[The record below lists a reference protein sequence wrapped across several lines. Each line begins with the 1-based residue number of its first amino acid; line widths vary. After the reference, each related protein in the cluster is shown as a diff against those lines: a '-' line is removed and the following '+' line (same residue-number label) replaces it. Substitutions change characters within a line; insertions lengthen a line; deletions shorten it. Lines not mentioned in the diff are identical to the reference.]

1 MKKSIIILFL
11 FNIVF
16 SQTKQISQISISS
29 KKNGISINILSDIPL
44 DKSQVTGWYN
54 DTNSWYYMTI
64 HNATGDVIALEK
76 TRIEYPISNIEIV
89 NTGESIQIGFKMK
102 LPVEEFEF
110 YFDDSSSRLL
120 VALRFPLS
128 NVLASI
134 EAERPNRSNKK
145 NVDDNRPRSWIKGLY
160 FTGSS
165 IVGVGLL
172 KRNNQK
178 GWEIPVGF
186 SLILIAYCY
195 EQFIIYKAK

>member
-1 MKKSIIILFL
+1 MKTSILILFL
-11 FNIVF
+11 LNIVF

-29 KKNGISINILSDIPL
+29 KKNGISINILSDIAL

-102 LPVEEFEF
+102 LPVEDFEF

-134 EAERPNRSNKK
+134 QAERPNRSNKK
-145 NVDDNRPRSWIKGLY
+145 NVDNNRSKSWIKGLY

-178 GWEIPVGF
+178 GWKIPVGF

-195 EQFIIYKAK
+195 EQFIVRSPK

>member
-1 MKKSIIILFL
+1 M
-11 FNIVF
+11 
-16 SQTKQISQISISS
+16 
-29 KKNGISINILSDIPL
+29 SDIAL

-64 HNATGDVIALEK
+64 HNATGDAIALEK

-89 NTGESIQIGFKMK
+89 NAGESIQIGFKMK
-102 LPVEEFEF
+102 LPVEDFEF

-145 NVDDNRPRSWIKGLY
+145 NVDDNRSKSWIKGLY